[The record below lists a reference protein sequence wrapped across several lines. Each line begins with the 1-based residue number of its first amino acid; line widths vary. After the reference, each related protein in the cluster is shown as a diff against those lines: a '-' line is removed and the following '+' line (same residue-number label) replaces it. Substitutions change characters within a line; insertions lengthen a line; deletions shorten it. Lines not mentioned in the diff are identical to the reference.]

1 MAHTYNLSTRRLR
14 QEDGRF
20 AVNLG
25 YTKETL
31 SQQTANSKK
40 SFLATLNTDEPLY
53 VRNFYA
59 EASFMGKASWQAL
72 RL

>member
-1 MAHTYNLSTRRLR
+1 MAGLQSTWVTPKRSCL
-14 QEDGRF
+14 
-20 AVNLG
+20 N
-25 YTKETL
+25 K
-31 SQQTANSKK
+31 QTANSKK